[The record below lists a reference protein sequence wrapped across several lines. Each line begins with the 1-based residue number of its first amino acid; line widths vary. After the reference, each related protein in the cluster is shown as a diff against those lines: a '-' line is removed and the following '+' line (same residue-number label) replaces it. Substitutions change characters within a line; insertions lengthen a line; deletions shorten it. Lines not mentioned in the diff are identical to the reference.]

1 MCRRG
6 RSFVLVDF
14 VHQHRKAVG
23 GNPADHLL
31 QVMDVGKDLEIE
43 MFTDFFR
50 DVRKRPE
57 LHMYLH
63 TDEYSS
69 MLKS

>member
-43 MFTDFFR
+43 MFTDF
-50 DVRKRPE
+50 
-57 LHMYLH
+57 L
-63 TDEYSS
+63 S
-69 MLKS
+69 